1 VLHPELRYASFVK
14 YSTDEEVENMARA
27 IWNGAIIAE
36 AAKYEKLE
44 GNVYFPPE
52 SLHREYLR
60 PSQRTSVCPWKGI
73 ARYYDV
79 VVADKVNAGGA
90 WYYPDPKPAAAR
102 IKDHVGF
109 WQGVTIEE

>member
-1 VLHPELRYASFVK
+1 
-14 YSTDEEVENMARA
+14 MAWA
-27 IWNGAIIAE
+27 IWNGAVIAE
-36 AAKYEKLE
+36 ATRYEKLE

-60 PSQRTSVCPWKGI
+60 ASQRTSVCPWKGL

-79 VVADKVNAGGA
+79 AVDGEVNAGAA

-109 WQGVTIEE
+109 WQGVTVEE